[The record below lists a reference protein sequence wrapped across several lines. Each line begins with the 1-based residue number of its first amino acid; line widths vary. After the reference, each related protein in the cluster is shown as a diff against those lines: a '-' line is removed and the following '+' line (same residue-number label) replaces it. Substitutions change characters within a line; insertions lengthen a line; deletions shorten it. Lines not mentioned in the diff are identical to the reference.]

1 MVQILEVNPDA
12 TLDVV
17 RHQLTQWRRTRV
29 ALLLPDGWPELDNAA
44 RVRLVQRQAQIQRC
58 HLGLITRDP
67 TIRQAANQ
75 VGVPT
80 FINPDEA
87 LRDNWRMDPL
97 LPLINPH
104 RPERSLPEPPRWR
117 RNHILAQETN
127 PTHYRA
133 RQQRI
138 RAEARY
144 RQPLPGW
151 LRWVGNVA
159 GGLLIVALLAF
170 FVIYVI
176 PAATITLSPGREP
189 IALTVPLTANPFLE
203 EADLEFNQLPAR
215 LIERDID
222 ATGSLRTTG
231 TRQKATNQ
239 ARGTVTFSNLG
250 NEAVFVPSGTLL
262 STVTGSSVN
271 FRTTTDLQVPGG
283 VAQRAD
289 VGIEAVDP
297 GIQGNVR
304 ANTIT
309 SINGGLRLRLGV
321 TNQAGTS
328 GGGAALVAIVT
339 QEDRDNLY
347 AQVLADAEAKAYN
360 ALQELLAPGEWLS
373 PETIQNISSNAT
385 YSAFN
390 DEEAEILEL
399 RVQLQVRGIAVDQ
412 AILRDALLQ
421 TTQDAIPA
429 EAKLAA
435 DSISAERAPGVDFAQ
450 GTVQFTMTV
459 HGEYVIP
466 IDPVEVRSLIAGL
479 TPTAAAA
486 AVQQRWQL
494 EAPPQIYRDPEW
506 FATLPAIG
514 NRIQVRI
521 AYDRSAAI
529 P

>member
-12 TLDVV
+12 TLDMV
-17 RHQLTQWRRTRV
+17 RRQLTQWQRTRV
-29 ALLLPDGWPELDNAA
+29 ALLLPDGWSELDNAA

-58 HLGLITRDP
+58 HVGLITRDP
-67 TIRQAANQ
+67 AIRQAANQ

-80 FINPDEA
+80 FLHPDEA

-104 RPERSLPEPPRWR
+104 RPERSLPAPPRWR
-117 RNHILAQETN
+117 RNEIVAQVTN
-127 PTHYRA
+127 PTNYLA

-138 RAEARY
+138 KAEAKY
-144 RQPLPGW
+144 RQPAPGW
-151 LRWVGNVA
+151 VRWLGNAA
-159 GGLLIVALLAF
+159 GGLLIIALLAA
-170 FVIYVI
+170 FVVYVI

-189 IALTVPLTANPFLE
+189 ISLTVPLTANPFLE

-231 TRQKATNQ
+231 TRQKATNL

-250 NEAVFVPSGTLL
+250 NEPVFVPSGTLL
-262 STVTGSSVN
+262 STVTGTAVN
-271 FRTTTDLQVPGG
+271 FRTTNDLQVPGG
-283 VAQRAD
+283 VGQRAD

-309 SINGGLRLRLGV
+309 SINGGLRLRVGV
-321 TNQAGTS
+321 TNQGGTS

-347 AQVLADAEAKAYN
+347 AQVLADADAKAYN
-360 ALQELLAPGEWLS
+360 ALQELLEPGEWLS
-373 PETIQNISSNAT
+373 PETIQNISSNTT

-390 DEEAEILEL
+390 DEEADVLEL
-399 RVQLQVRGIAVDQ
+399 RLQLQVRGIAVDQ

-421 TTQDAIPA
+421 TTQAAIPA
-429 EAKLAA
+429 QAKLVA
-435 DSISAERAPGVDFAQ
+435 DSIAAERAPGVDFAQ

-459 HGEYVIP
+459 RGEYVIP
-466 IDPVEVRSLIAGL
+466 IDPNEVRSTIAGL
-479 TPTAAAA
+479 TPDAAIA
-486 AVQQRWQL
+486 AVQQRWPL

-514 NRIQVRI
+514 KRIQVRI
-521 AYDRSAAI
+521 AYERSAAAQ
-529 P
+529 